1 MCKCNQGTR
10 IEVLPTGEK
19 VFYVNVDN
27 IPPADVQA
35 YMDSFSAKMKNPKKP
50 DEQSYYVPT
59 RLRQCECVNNYGI
72 TIKQLWTLLLSQIV
86 VLTGFLLFW
95 G

>member
-1 MCKCNQGTR
+1 MCKNQGTR

-19 VFYVNVDN
+19 VFYLDVSN
-27 IPPADVQA
+27 IPVAEADEYVQRIRTKLGE
-35 YMDSFSAKMKNPKKP
+35 DKKP
-50 DEQSYYVPT
+50 DEVHYYVPI
-59 RLRQCECVNNYGI
+59 RSRPCECVNNYGI

>member
-1 MCKCNQGTR
+1 MCKNQGTR

-19 VFYVNVDN
+19 VFYIDIGGVSPID
-27 IPPADVQA
+27 ADELVRR
-35 YMDSFSAKMKNPKKP
+35 YMEKMGEGKKP
-50 DEQSYYVPT
+50 DEVHYYVPI
-59 RLRQCECVNNYGI
+59 RPRPCECVNNYGI